1 MVSSTQNDAMEEAR
15 ARTASRSLAE
25 RRLAWA
31 DVCGKVHYEGLAD
44 TAAAQDLCRVVFA
57 TLRDYHDKPSQRA
70 VERAIVAALAHAD
83 FLKAFA
89 GLVVKAGDKAGELGR
104 SQRLVLT
111 RWSCLLVDALDVGE
125 HAGAFARIAQTQGAL
140 AAASALASCSETPPP
155 CSAFQQLLRR
165 KGPTLVRAYLAQLGE
180 GSKAMAANAP
190 VAACGLA
197 TELLHHSTTTACSSP
212 EVVAEVRSRAMDAY
226 TRVVLGGDA
235 KAKPPPARL
244 SPLFHRLVATMNP
257 AEFADGAVAHSCKQ
271 LRRSP
276 DAVLASVASMLAHAP
291 RANLDAHAGEDAMR
305 DCVLAQVRHVDTRR
319 RCTAVACVAAVA
331 DAGAAVA
338 ARRYFDAIVAEL
350 GDPKR
355 RPKEWQARAGLFAAI
370 GAIARLRRE
379 GGDSNDDDGGD
390 GSDDSFVGL
399 MAREACAALASSLG
413 WEAQRDVK
421 ERITDALGAWLTH
434 LPDTLPVDVAA
445 ALEGGIK
452 DGKDGH
458 GKHCL
463 RVLVGAIAAN
473 PKLAG
478 GAGSLV
484 KAVAAAAKAGAAKP
498 SQRAEGAMSLFIVST
513 ASAVDDDAARDATK
527 EGVWTDAIKPDASY
541 FDPKATAKL
550 GADDS
555 EVLALCLAALLRH
568 HGAHLT
574 RAESKVEA
582 QRAVGLLMLHPASA
596 ARVAARRAVV
606 SSIENGEDPAALLD
620 ALRHWMAAAETPG
633 GFPALSVTEGGG
645 GGDAS
650 SVNFAAARCGEFPS
664 RLAGAALAA
673 FCGLPGGGAD
683 ERTSDG
689 PSRCPAVPASI
700 AGLLLLTAHHPLC
713 AAPDGRRAGAWE
725 ALMSRLDAA
734 AEKAMGP
741 DPRDA
746 PASAAKEICA
756 VVAGEKGLRSELKSD
771 REAAVRAAFAV
782 ARLNPAVALD
792 ALLPVAKDLCDV
804 AEHDAIGPNEIKIFN
819 TRIGRLST
827 DPVDVFKAEVRVTA
841 NGPRKARGKSRMDYG
856 SDSDDD
862 APVAVSLRPS
872 QMAGGKKKGPG
883 AGGPQKEMTKEE
895 IARQAQMKEEAAVR
909 AGVRALVDRMTL
921 RLRLTAS
928 LMRGGTRRGAA
939 AARVPE
945 IAADVLPLLDSPILP
960 LGPGGDCAAA
970 MVVAAAGVPG
980 NAAMGL
986 GFGGVPETF
995 AAALRLSAAY
1005 ADGSAPPPP
1014 LDSRGEPVAPSSTR
1028 VVAEAATLR
1037 RALEA
1042 AAEAVEMNDEEPLP
1056 AAALA
1061 LVFPVC
1067 AKALLLPDSA
1077 PAAVRKLALDVL
1089 APHAAP
1095 GVEGLP
1101 RAPAAA
1107 LALTVLEHGAP
1118 QLAAITRPLLF
1129 EVAAGAGDDED
1140 GGAAVAATL
1149 LRGVESQF
1157 RAVRAAAL
1165 AALLAAPPAASS
1177 NDAQRTLFL
1186 ARHDP
1191 DEDNRATAEQ
1201 VWSACGLAQ
1210 SKEAGVSPGL
1220 RVQPA
1225 DLLRYLTHEAA
1236 AVRDAAVGAFAEA
1249 VAESEQ
1255 GVAPALAKLFA
1266 AFSQNS
1272 PKEEEIDAD
1281 DPFAAMDRKRQLA
1294 TFPGEEASSRSA
1306 GDPQARAAIM
1316 RALGAVAP
1324 SLTPRDLPL
1333 VSTFLTKVLGDD
1345 DELVR
1350 DAAMTAGR
1358 DMIELHGAEQVQQL
1372 LPVYEKYFDKQAAGG
1387 GGGAEDEAK
1396 SDNVRQGVVVFLG
1409 ALACHLDAADPKI
1422 RQILARLVSVLS
1434 TPSEAVQRS
1443 VSDCL
1448 PPLMK
1453 ALTDDERRALVESLL
1468 AQVTDGEGY
1477 ADRRGAAFGLAGAVK
1492 GCGISSLKA
1501 YGIMDA
1507 VKAAVEDKKNP
1518 DAREGALMAFEL
1530 LNLRLGRLFEPYVIH
1545 VLPMLLVCFGDQS
1558 EHVREAT
1565 ISAARAVMGQLSAQG
1580 VKLVLPA
1587 LMKGLEDNAWRT
1599 KQGSVQLMG
1608 AMAACAP
1615 KQLGACLPQIV
1626 PRLSETLIDT
1636 HPKVVEAA
1644 QHALKA
1650 IGDVIKNPE
1659 IEALSDYLLGAIAKP
1674 AELTQPC
1681 LDVLLEMTFVNVV
1694 DAPSLAL
1701 IVPVLSRGLRD
1712 RRADLK
1718 KKAAKIAGNMC
1729 ALVADPKDMSPYVP
1743 LLLPDIRKSLID
1755 PIPEVRATAA
1765 SALAS
1770 LIRGM
1775 GGVDEHFA
1783 DLIPWLTQT
1792 LQSDGPMTE
1801 RSGAAQGLA
1810 ECLAVLGQEHFEAML
1825 PEILAGC
1832 HHVAPHVR
1840 EGHLT
1845 LLRFLPLALGHLFE
1859 PHLQEALAEVL
1870 TGLADQVEAVRD
1882 AALSAGRVFVEEF
1895 SHSGPSLDLLLPS
1908 IEDGISS
1915 ENWRIR
1921 QSATELMG
1929 SMMFRIAGTSGKV
1942 LNLEGGSDDEGISTE
1957 AQGRAL
1963 TQTLG
1968 EQRHHDLLAAV
1979 YSLRSDP
1986 TLAVR
1991 NAAVH
1996 IWKTVVANTPRTL
2009 RLVLPHLMRRL
2020 IAGLSAAD
2028 DDRRQTASRCLG
2040 ELVRKLGE
2048 RVLGEVF
2055 PIFSDGLANSDAA
2068 TREGVCLGLAEVLAA
2083 ARKEDLEQYIGDVV
2097 PVIRDALCDEEEG
2110 VRNAAGAAFDA
2121 MFRHGGADVAADIVP
2136 ALLSKL
2142 ETDDVALEG
2151 LKQVLKAQPK
2161 ILASVLPKLAAPPID
2176 ATRAATLGSLA
2187 EVAGPA
2193 LPPHLEALFP
2203 PLLAA
2208 MGSDDPDESEA
2219 ATGAATAVLRAV
2231 PDEAHY
2237 LLLPEVIGGLEDES
2251 PGVRCAAAK
2260 LCGVFAAE
2268 APCFDE
2274 EDDVPQLVKGLFE
2287 LFIDDDE
2294 SVVSAAWTA
2303 LGVVMGV
2310 VAKEDQ
2316 AHYLRDVRGAVET
2329 AREKVRRRNR
2339 GAGVKDLL
2347 IPALCL
2353 PKGLAPIVQVY
2364 LQGVLVG
2371 KNSEVRESAA
2381 EGLREAVMSTTTAAL
2396 KPHVIPITG
2405 PLIRILGDKY
2415 PGAVKSAI
2423 LGALAVMIDKG
2434 GPALKPFVPQLQT
2447 TFVKCLSDAN
2457 RSVRQRAAAALGRLM
2472 TLQPRVDP
2480 LVGDLVTALAS
2491 ASDAGVREA
2500 MLRAIAGVFA
2510 HAGKGVQTPTAERAR
2525 DAIFAVGISAAKV
2538 VGDAEMNAAALA
2550 LAHVAAWL
2558 PDDTRASLIDRLGRD
2573 ELSSTDGPGG
2583 TNDCRG
2589 REARASTLAA
2599 LARTRPELILA
2610 THAAA
2615 TLNGLVRAA
2624 KDEAC
2629 VSSRVGAARG
2639 LASIARASALQSGA
2653 SCPYL
2658 PKLLPVL
2665 GKLLRDESADVRI
2678 ATAGAMHVLCVGSSR
2693 DAVGAHLGAFVPQ
2706 LADVAVGDRSKDARY
2721 YADRAVRSVLRIMDS
2736 PDGLTYAQSV
2746 LKAGGTASAARGK
2759 LTDVVLRRLQGLPDE
2774 EEEEASKAAMGS
2786 LGADEEDDD
2795 EVVLG
2800 D

>member
-1 MVSSTQNDAMEEAR
+1 MPSHKTSRPMEAR

-31 DVCGKVHYEGLAD
+31 DICGKVQYDGLAD
-44 TAAAQDLCRVVFA
+44 TAASQDLCRVVFA

-70 VERAIVAALAHAD
+70 VERAIAVALSTSGD

-89 GLVVKAGDKAGELGR
+89 GLVVKGGDRADTLGA

-111 RWSCLLVDALDVGE
+111 RWSCLLMDHLDATE

-140 AAASALASCSETPPP
+140 VAASALATCSETPPP
-155 CSAFQQLLRR
+155 CSPFQQLLRR
-165 KGPTLVRAYLAQLGE
+165 KPSLVDAYLAQLGE
-180 GSKAMAANAP
+180 GSKAMAATAP

-197 TELLHHSTTTACSSP
+197 TELLHHATAASSP
-212 EVVAEVRSRAMDAY
+212 EEVAAKVRAVAMDAY
-226 TRVVLGGDA
+226 TRVPLGGDA
-235 KAKPPPARL
+235 KAKLPPHIA
-244 SPLFHRLVATMNP
+244 SLFHGLVRTMTAT
-257 AEFADGAVAHSCKQ
+257 EFAQTAVAQATKQ

-276 DAVLASVASMLAHAP
+276 EAVLPSVARMLASASVA
-291 RANLDAHAGEDAMR
+291 NLDGADGAAMEALR
-305 DCVLAQVRHVDTRR
+305 DCVLAQVKHADERR
-319 RCTAVACVAAVA
+319 RAAAV
-331 DAGAAVA
+331 GCVGAVA
-338 ARRYFDAIVAEL
+338 AAGAGIAAKSYFDAIVSEL
-350 GDPKR
+350 EKK
-355 RPKEWQARAGLFAAI
+355 PKEWQARAGL
-370 GAIARLRRE
+370 
-379 GGDSNDDDGGD
+379 
-390 GSDDSFVGL
+390 
-399 MAREACAALASSLG
+399 CAALGALAKLRTDSEKAIGSMAVDACARLAASLKS
-413 WEAQRDVK
+413 EAQRDAK
-421 ERITDALGAWLTH
+421 ESATDALGDWLAH
-434 LPDTLPVDVAA
+434 LPGPLTKDVADVCGA
-445 ALEGGIK
+445 GIK

-458 GKHCL
+458 GKRVL
-463 RVLVGAIAAN
+463 RVLVSALSAN
-473 PKLAG
+473 RGLAE
-478 GAGSLV
+478 GAGAASLV
-484 KAVAAAAKAGAAKP
+484 KVVSAAAKNGAAKP
-498 SQRAEGAMSLFIVST
+498 SQRAEGAMSLFIIAAV
-513 ASAVDDDAARDATK
+513 AAVDDAGASDAAK
-527 EGVWTDAIKPDASY
+527 EGTWTEAIEPGAAY
-541 FDPKATAKL
+541 FDPKAVAKL
-550 GADDS
+550 GSDDS
-555 EVLALCLAALLRH
+555 EVLALTIATLLTH
-568 HGAHLT
+568 HGAHL
-574 RAESKVEA
+574 AKAKAKVAA
-582 QRAVGLLMLHPASA
+582 QRTCALLLLHPTSA
-596 ARVAARRAVV
+596 VRFAARRGIRAA
-606 SSIENGEDPAALLD
+606 IENGDDPAELLD
-620 ALRHWMAAAETPG
+620 ALRHWMAMAETPG
-633 GFPALSVTEGGG
+633 GFPALSARE
-645 GGDAS
+645 GDAS
-650 SVNFAAARCGEFPS
+650 DASVGFAAARCGEFPS
-664 RLAGAALAA
+664 RLAGAALGA
-673 FCGLPGGGAD
+673 FCGVELIGEPTPAD
-683 ERTSDG
+683 E
-689 PSRCPAVPASI
+689 SRCPSVPESI

-725 ALMSRLDAA
+725 ALMARLDAA
-734 AEKAMGP
+734 AEKVCGP
-741 DPRDA
+741 DPRD
-746 PASAAKEICA
+746 SLRDSVDEICA
-756 VVAGEKGLRSELKSD
+756 VVAGTKGLRSERPSD
-771 REAAVRAAFAV
+771 RDAAVRAAFAA
-782 ARLNPAVALD
+782 ARLAPAVALD
-792 ALLPVAKDLCDV
+792 ALLPVAKEICD
-804 AEHDAIGPNEIKIFN
+804 AREHAAVTPDEVKIFN
-819 TRIGRLST
+819 TQIGKLST
-827 DPVDVFKAEVRVTA
+827 DAVDVFKTEVRVNA

-872 QMAGGKKKGPG
+872 QMTGAKKKGGGGG
-883 AGGPQKEMTKEE
+883 APKEMTKEE
-895 IARQAQMKEEAAVR
+895 LARQAQMKEEAAVR
-909 AGVRALVDRMTL
+909 ARVRELVDRLTL

-939 AARVPE
+939 AARVPD
-945 IAADVLPLLDSPILP
+945 IAAETLPLLDSPVLP
-960 LGPGGDCAAA
+960 QGPGGECAAA

-986 GFGGVPETF
+986 GFGGVPEII
-995 AAALRLSAAY
+995 AAALRLSASSLS
-1005 ADGSAPPPP
+1005 GSAPPLP
-1014 LDSRGEPVAPSSTR
+1014 LDARGEPIAPSPTR
-1028 VVAEAATLR
+1028 VTAEAATLQK
-1037 RALEA
+1037 ALEA

-1056 AAALA
+1056 AAALS
-1061 LVFPVC
+1061 LLFPIC

-1077 PAAVRKLALDVL
+1077 PASVRKLALDVL

-1101 RAPAAA
+1101 RAPATR
-1107 LALTVLEHGAP
+1107 LALTVMETGAP
-1118 QLAAITRPLLF
+1118 AQAAAARPLLL
-1129 EVAAGAGDDED
+1129 EIAAGAADDDD
-1140 GGAAVAATL
+1140 GRAAVASAL
-1149 LRGVESQF
+1149 RRGVESQF

-1165 AALLAAPPAASS
+1165 AGLLAAPAILDDGPAA
-1177 NDAQRTLFL
+1177 QTLFL
-1186 ARHDP
+1186 ALHDP
-1191 DEDNRATAEQ
+1191 DDDNRLTAEQ
-1201 VWSACGLAQ
+1201 VWTAYGLAD
-1210 SKEAGVSPGL
+1210 SNLGDLGVTPVDML
-1220 RVQPA
+1220 A
-1225 DLLRYLTHEAA
+1225 YLTHGAA
-1236 AVRDAAVGAFAEA
+1236 AVRDAAVEAFAKA
-1249 VAESEQ
+1249 VSASDA

-1266 AFSQNS
+1266 TFSQNS
-1272 PKEEEIDAD
+1272 PKEAEVNSD
-1281 DPFAAMDRKRQLA
+1281 DPFAAMDRKRQMA
-1294 TFPGEEASSRSA
+1294 VFPGEEAAVRG
-1306 GDPQARAAIM
+1306 GDPQARSAIM

-1358 DMIELHGAEQVQQL
+1358 AMIELHGAEQVQAL
-1372 LPVYEKYFDKQAAGG
+1372 LPVYEKYFDKQAAQ
-1387 GGGAEDEAK
+1387 GGADDEAK

-1443 VSDCL
+1443 VSDGL

-1453 ALTDDERRALVESLL
+1453 SLNDDERRALIESLL
-1468 AQVTDGEGY
+1468 AQVTNGEGY

-1501 YGIMDA
+1501 YGVMDA

-1615 KQLGACLPQIV
+1615 KQLSACLPQIV

-1636 HPKVVEAA
+1636 HPKVVDAA
-1644 QHALKA
+1644 NAALKA
-1650 IGDVIKNPE
+1650 IGEVIKNPE

-1743 LLLPDIRKSLID
+1743 LLLPDIQKSLID

-1775 GGVDEHFA
+1775 GGVDEHFS
-1783 DLIPWLTQT
+1783 DLIPWLTET

-1810 ECLAVLGQEHFEAML
+1810 ECLAVLGSEHFEAML

-1870 TGLADQVEAVRD
+1870 TGLADQVESVRD
-1882 AALSAGRVFVEEF
+1882 AALAAGRVFVEEF
-1895 SHSGPSLDLLLPS
+1895 SHSAQSLDLLLPS
-1908 IEDGISS
+1908 IEDGITAT
-1915 ENWRIR
+1915 NWRIR

-1963 TQTLG
+1963 TSTLG

-1986 TLAVR
+1986 VLAVR

-2009 RLVLPHLMRRL
+2009 RVVLPRLMQRL
-2020 IAGLSAAD
+2020 ITGLSADD

-2055 PIFSDGLANSDAA
+2055 PIFSEGLENSDAA
-2068 TREGVCLGLAEVLAA
+2068 TREGVCLGLAEVLGA
-2083 ARKEDLEQYIGDVV
+2083 ARKEDLEQYIADVV
-2097 PVIRDALCDEEEG
+2097 PVIRDALCDETEG
-2110 VRNAAGAAFDA
+2110 VRNAAGSAFDA

-2142 ETDDVALEG
+2142 ETDPVALEG
-2151 LKQVLKAQPK
+2151 LKQVLRAQPK
-2161 ILASVLPKLAAPPID
+2161 ILGSVLPKLASPPID
-2176 ATRAATLGSLA
+2176 AARAATLGSLA

-2193 LPPHLEALFP
+2193 LPPHLEVLFP

-2208 MGSDDPDESEA
+2208 MGSENVDESEA
-2219 ATGAATAVLRAV
+2219 ATGAAAAVLRAV

-2237 LLLPEVIGGLEDES
+2237 LLLPEVVNGLEDES
-2251 PGVRCAAAK
+2251 PRVRAAAAK
-2260 LCGVFAAE
+2260 LCGVFAVE

-2274 EDDVPQLVKGLFE
+2274 EDDVPQLIKGLFE
-2287 LFIDDDE
+2287 LLIDEDE
-2294 SVVSAAWTA
+2294 DVVLAAWTA
-2303 LGVVMGV
+2303 LGVVTGV

-2316 AHYLRDVRGAVET
+2316 ARYLRDVRGAIET
-2329 AREKVRRRNR
+2329 AREKIRRRNR
-2339 GAGVKDLL
+2339 GTGVKDLL
-2347 IPALCL
+2347 IPGLCL

-2371 KNSEVRESAA
+2371 KNSEVREEAA
-2381 EGLREAVMSTTTAAL
+2381 EGLREAVMSTTTAAI

-2415 PGAVKSAI
+2415 PGSVKSAI
-2423 LGALAVMIDKG
+2423 LGALAVMIEKG
-2434 GPALKPFVPQLQT
+2434 GLALKPFVPQLQT

-2480 LVGDLVTALAS
+2480 LVGDLVTSLTNVT
-2491 ASDAGVREA
+2491 DRGVREA

-2510 HAGKGVQTPTAERAR
+2510 HAGKGVQPATVDRAK
-2525 DAIFAVGISAAKV
+2525 DEIFVIAGGAADD
-2538 VGDAEMNAAALA
+2538 GTRNAAALA

-2558 PDDTRASLIDRLGRD
+2558 PDDTRAALIEQLG
-2573 ELSSTDGPGG
+2573 ELSPDAGV
-2583 TNDCRG
+2583 DAEE
-2589 REARASTLAA
+2589 REARSLTLSA
-2599 LARTRPELILA
+2599 LARTRPELVLA
-2610 THAAA
+2610 THASV
-2615 TLNGLVRAA
+2615 TLNGLVRAS
-2624 KDEAC
+2624 KDDGIN
-2629 VSSRVGAARG
+2629 SRVAAARG
-2639 LASIARASALQSGA
+2639 LARIACASALQSGA
-2653 SCPYL
+2653 SCAYL

-2665 GKLLRDESADVRI
+2665 GKLLKDETADVR
-2678 ATAGAMHVLCVGSSR
+2678 AAAAGATHRLCMEHV
-2693 DAVGAHLGAFVPQ
+2693 DAVGPHLGAFVTQ
-2706 LADVAVGDRSKDARY
+2706 LADVACGDRSKDARY
-2721 YADRAVRSVLRIMDS
+2721 YADRALRSALRIFDVS
-2736 PDGLTYAQSV
+2736 DGLTYAQAA
-2746 LKAGGTASAARGK
+2746 LKAGGVANGARAK
-2759 LTDVVLRRLQGLPDE
+2759 LTDVVLRRLQGLPDD
-2774 EEEEASKAAMGS
+2774 EEEEANRAALGS

-2795 EVVLG
+2795 EAVLG

>member
-1 MVSSTQNDAMEEAR
+1 
-15 ARTASRSLAE
+15 
-25 RRLAWA
+25 
-31 DVCGKVHYEGLAD
+31 
-44 TAAAQDLCRVVFA
+44 
-57 TLRDYHDKPSQRA
+57 
-70 VERAIVAALAHAD
+70 
-83 FLKAFA
+83 
-89 GLVVKAGDKAGELGR
+89 
-104 SQRLVLT
+104 
-111 RWSCLLVDALDVGE
+111 
-125 HAGAFARIAQTQGAL
+125 
-140 AAASALASCSETPPP
+140 
-155 CSAFQQLLRR
+155 
-165 KGPTLVRAYLAQLGE
+165 
-180 GSKAMAANAP
+180 
-190 VAACGLA
+190 
-197 TELLHHSTTTACSSP
+197 
-212 EVVAEVRSRAMDAY
+212 
-226 TRVVLGGDA
+226 
-235 KAKPPPARL
+235 
-244 SPLFHRLVATMNP
+244 
-257 AEFADGAVAHSCKQ
+257 
-271 LRRSP
+271 
-276 DAVLASVASMLAHAP
+276 
-291 RANLDAHAGEDAMR
+291 
-305 DCVLAQVRHVDTRR
+305 
-319 RCTAVACVAAVA
+319 
-331 DAGAAVA
+331 
-338 ARRYFDAIVAEL
+338 
-350 GDPKR
+350 
-355 RPKEWQARAGLFAAI
+355 
-370 GAIARLRRE
+370 
-379 GGDSNDDDGGD
+379 
-390 GSDDSFVGL
+390 
-399 MAREACAALASSLG
+399 
-413 WEAQRDVK
+413 
-421 ERITDALGAWLTH
+421 
-434 LPDTLPVDVAA
+434 
-445 ALEGGIK
+445 
-452 DGKDGH
+452 
-458 GKHCL
+458 
-463 RVLVGAIAAN
+463 
-473 PKLAG
+473 
-478 GAGSLV
+478 
-484 KAVAAAAKAGAAKP
+484 
-498 SQRAEGAMSLFIVST
+498 
-513 ASAVDDDAARDATK
+513 
-527 EGVWTDAIKPDASY
+527 
-541 FDPKATAKL
+541 
-550 GADDS
+550 
-555 EVLALCLAALLRH
+555 
-568 HGAHLT
+568 
-574 RAESKVEA
+574 
-582 QRAVGLLMLHPASA
+582 
-596 ARVAARRAVV
+596 
-606 SSIENGEDPAALLD
+606 
-620 ALRHWMAAAETPG
+620 
-633 GFPALSVTEGGG
+633 
-645 GGDAS
+645 
-650 SVNFAAARCGEFPS
+650 
-664 RLAGAALAA
+664 
-673 FCGLPGGGAD
+673 
-683 ERTSDG
+683 
-689 PSRCPAVPASI
+689 
-700 AGLLLLTAHHPLC
+700 
-713 AAPDGRRAGAWE
+713 
-725 ALMSRLDAA
+725 
-734 AEKAMGP
+734 
-741 DPRDA
+741 
-746 PASAAKEICA
+746 
-756 VVAGEKGLRSELKSD
+756 
-771 REAAVRAAFAV
+771 
-782 ARLNPAVALD
+782 
-792 ALLPVAKDLCDV
+792 
-804 AEHDAIGPNEIKIFN
+804 
-819 TRIGRLST
+819 
-827 DPVDVFKAEVRVTA
+827 
-841 NGPRKARGKSRMDYG
+841 
-856 SDSDDD
+856 
-862 APVAVSLRPS
+862 
-872 QMAGGKKKGPG
+872 
-883 AGGPQKEMTKEE
+883 
-895 IARQAQMKEEAAVR
+895 
-909 AGVRALVDRMTL
+909 
-921 RLRLTAS
+921 
-928 LMRGGTRRGAA
+928 
-939 AARVPE
+939 
-945 IAADVLPLLDSPILP
+945 
-960 LGPGGDCAAA
+960 
-970 MVVAAAGVPG
+970 
-980 NAAMGL
+980 
-986 GFGGVPETF
+986 
-995 AAALRLSAAY
+995 
-1005 ADGSAPPPP
+1005 
-1014 LDSRGEPVAPSSTR
+1014 
-1028 VVAEAATLR
+1028 
-1037 RALEA
+1037 
-1042 AAEAVEMNDEEPLP
+1042 
-1056 AAALA
+1056 
-1061 LVFPVC
+1061 
-1067 AKALLLPDSA
+1067 
-1077 PAAVRKLALDVL
+1077 
-1089 APHAAP
+1089 
-1095 GVEGLP
+1095 
-1101 RAPAAA
+1101 
-1107 LALTVLEHGAP
+1107 
-1118 QLAAITRPLLF
+1118 
-1129 EVAAGAGDDED
+1129 
-1140 GGAAVAATL
+1140 
-1149 LRGVESQF
+1149 
-1157 RAVRAAAL
+1157 
-1165 AALLAAPPAASS
+1165 
-1177 NDAQRTLFL
+1177 
-1186 ARHDP
+1186 
-1191 DEDNRATAEQ
+1191 
-1201 VWSACGLAQ
+1201 
-1210 SKEAGVSPGL
+1210 
-1220 RVQPA
+1220 
-1225 DLLRYLTHEAA
+1225 
-1236 AVRDAAVGAFAEA
+1236 
-1249 VAESEQ
+1249 
-1255 GVAPALAKLFA
+1255 
-1266 AFSQNS
+1266 
-1272 PKEEEIDAD
+1272 
-1281 DPFAAMDRKRQLA
+1281 
-1294 TFPGEEASSRSA
+1294 
-1306 GDPQARAAIM
+1306 
-1316 RALGAVAP
+1316 
-1324 SLTPRDLPL
+1324 
-1333 VSTFLTKVLGDD
+1333 
-1345 DELVR
+1345 
-1350 DAAMTAGR
+1350 
-1358 DMIELHGAEQVQQL
+1358 
-1372 LPVYEKYFDKQAAGG
+1372 
-1387 GGGAEDEAK
+1387 
-1396 SDNVRQGVVVFLG
+1396 
-1409 ALACHLDAADPKI
+1409 
-1422 RQILARLVSVLS
+1422 
-1434 TPSEAVQRS
+1434 
-1443 VSDCL
+1443 
-1448 PPLMK
+1448 
-1453 ALTDDERRALVESLL
+1453 
-1468 AQVTDGEGY
+1468 
-1477 ADRRGAAFGLAGAVK
+1477 
-1492 GCGISSLKA
+1492 
-1501 YGIMDA
+1501 
-1507 VKAAVEDKKNP
+1507 
-1518 DAREGALMAFEL
+1518 
-1530 LNLRLGRLFEPYVIH
+1530 
-1545 VLPMLLVCFGDQS
+1545 
-1558 EHVREAT
+1558 
-1565 ISAARAVMGQLSAQG
+1565 MGQLSAQG

-2055 PIFSDGLANSDAA
+2055 PIFSDGLANSEAA

-2110 VRNAAGAAFDA
+2110 VRNAAGP
-2121 MFRHGGADVAADIVP
+2121 R
-2136 ALLSKL
+2136 L
-2142 ETDDVALEG
+2142 
-2151 LKQVLKAQPK
+2151 
-2161 ILASVLPKLAAPPID
+2161 
-2176 ATRAATLGSLA
+2176 TRC
-2187 EVAGPA
+2187 
-2193 LPPHLEALFP
+2193 F
-2203 PLLAA
+2203 
-2208 MGSDDPDESEA
+2208 
-2219 ATGAATAVLRAV
+2219 ATGAPTSPRISSPRFSPSWKPTTSPSRASSRCSRRSRRSWRPCSPSWRRRRSTPRARRRWVPSRRLPARRCRRTSRRSSPRSSPRWAATTRTNRRRRRAR
-2231 PDEAHY
+2231 PRRCFAPSPTRRTT

-2294 SVVSAAWTA
+2294 SVVSTAWTA

-2491 ASDAGVREA
+2491 AADAGVREA

-2573 ELSSTDGPGG
+2573 ELSLLTDPAGQTIAAGG
-2583 TNDCRG
+2583 
-2589 REARASTLAA
+2589 EARASTLAA

-2615 TLNGLVRAA
+2615 PRSTVWSAPPRTRRA
-2624 KDEAC
+2624 
-2629 VSSRVGAARG
+2629 
-2639 LASIARASALQSGA
+2639 
-2653 SCPYL
+2653 
-2658 PKLLPVL
+2658 
-2665 GKLLRDESADVRI
+2665 
-2678 ATAGAMHVLCVGSSR
+2678 
-2693 DAVGAHLGAFVPQ
+2693 
-2706 LADVAVGDRSKDARY
+2706 
-2721 YADRAVRSVLRIMDS
+2721 
-2736 PDGLTYAQSV
+2736 
-2746 LKAGGTASAARGK
+2746 
-2759 LTDVVLRRLQGLPDE
+2759 
-2774 EEEEASKAAMGS
+2774 
-2786 LGADEEDDD
+2786 
-2795 EVVLG
+2795 
-2800 D
+2800 

>member
-1 MVSSTQNDAMEEAR
+1 MEEAR

-31 DVCGKVHYEGLAD
+31 DVCGKVQYEGLAD

-57 TLRDYHDKPSQRA
+57 TVRDYHDKPSQRA

-140 AAASALASCSETPPP
+140 AAASALASGSETPPP

-235 KAKPPPARL
+235 KAKLPPAL
-244 SPLFHRLVATMNP
+244 PSLFHRLVATMSP

-276 DAVLASVASMLAHAP
+276 DAVLAAVASMLTHAP
-291 RANLDAHAGEDAMR
+291 CANLDAHAGEEAMR
-305 DCVLAQVRHVDTRR
+305 DCVLAQVRHVDERR
-319 RCTAVACVAAVA
+319 RAVAVGCVAAIA
-331 DAGAAVA
+331 NAGAAVA
-338 ARRYFDAIVAEL
+338 ARKYFDAIVAEL

-355 RPKEWQARAGLFAAI
+355 RPKEWQARAGLFAAL
-370 GAIARLRRE
+370 GAIAGLARRA

-390 GSDDSFVGL
+390 GSDDSFVGS

-413 WEAQRDVK
+413 SEAQRDVK

-434 LPDTLPVDVAA
+434 LPGTLPINVAD
-445 ALEGGIK
+445 ALKGGIK

-463 RVLVGAIAAN
+463 RVLVSAIAAN
-473 PKLAG
+473 GGLAG

-498 SQRAEGAMSLFIVST
+498 SQRAEGAMSLFIVAS
-513 ASAVDDDAARDATK
+513 ASAVDDDAERDATK
-527 EGVWTDAIKPDASY
+527 EGVWTDAITPNASY
-541 FDPKATAKL
+541 FDPKAVAKL

-574 RAESKVEA
+574 RAESKVQA
-582 QRAVGLLMLHPASA
+582 QRTLGLLLLHPASA
-596 ARVAARRAVV
+596 VRAAARLAAT
-606 SSIENGEDPAALLD
+606 SSIEHGEDPAGLLD

-645 GGDAS
+645 GGDAW

-673 FCGLPGGGAD
+673 FCGFPG
-683 ERTSDG
+683 RTSDEF
-689 PSRCPAVPASI
+689 RCPAVPSSI

-725 ALMSRLDAA
+725 ALMARLDAA

-746 PASAAKEICA
+746 LANAAKEICA

-827 DPVDVFKAEVRVTA
+827 DPVDVFKAEVRVNA
-841 NGPRKARGKSRMDYG
+841 NGPRKARGKSRVDYG

-883 AGGPQKEMTKEE
+883 GGGAPKEMTKEE

-909 AGVRALVDRMTL
+909 EGVRALVDRLTL

-945 IAADVLPLLDSPILP
+945 IAAEVLPLLDSPILP
-960 LGPGGDCAAA
+960 LGPGQDCAAA

-995 AAALRLSAAY
+995 AAALRLSAAF
-1005 ADGSAPPPP
+1005 ADGSAPAPP

-1118 QLAAITRPLLF
+1118 QLAAAARPLLF

-1140 GGAAVAATL
+1140 GGDAVAATL

-1177 NDAQRTLFL
+1177 DAQRTLFL

-1191 DEDNRATAEQ
+1191 DDDNRATAEQ
-1201 VWSACGLAQ
+1201 VWTAYGLAQ
-1210 SKEAGVSPGL
+1210 SKEAGSSGGSKVP
-1220 RVQPA
+1220 PA

-1272 PKEEEIDAD
+1272 PKEEEEEMDAD
-1281 DPFAAMDRKRQLA
+1281 DPFAAMDRKRRLA
-1294 TFPGEEASSRSA
+1294 TFPGEEASTRSA

-1358 DMIELHGAEQVQQL
+1358 NMIELHGAEQVQQL

-1387 GGGAEDEAK
+1387 GGGAEDESK

-1659 IEALSDYLLGAIAKP
+1659 IEALSEYLLGAIAKP

-2055 PIFSDGLANSDAA
+2055 PIFSDGLANSEAA

-2121 MFRHGGADVAADIVP
+2121 VFRHGGADVAADIVP

-2151 LKQVLKAQPK
+2151 LKQVLRAQPK

-2208 MGSDDPDESEA
+2208 MGSEDPDESEA
-2219 ATGAATAVLRAV
+2219 ATGAASAVLRAV

-2237 LLLPEVIGGLEDES
+2237 LLLPEVLGGLEDES

-2415 PGAVKSAI
+2415 PAAVKSAI

-2457 RSVRQRAAAALGRLM
+2457 RPVRQRAAAALGRLM

-2480 LVGDLVTALAS
+2480 LVGDLVTALAA

-2510 HAGKGVQTPTAERAR
+2510 HAGKGVQIPTAERAR
-2525 DAIFAVGISAAKV
+2525 DEIFAAGT
-2538 VGDAEMNAAALA
+2538 GDAAGDGERDAAALA

-2558 PDDTRASLIDRLGRD
+2558 PDDTRASLIDRLAH
-2573 ELSSTDGPGG
+2573 ELSPDAGPGG
-2583 TNDCRG
+2583 LDARG
-2589 REARASTLAA
+2589 REARAIALAA
-2599 LARTRPELILA
+2599 SARTRPELILA
-2610 THAAA
+2610 THASV

-2629 VSSRVGAARG
+2629 VSSRVAAARG
-2639 LASIARASALQSGA
+2639 LASIARASALQNGA

-2665 GKLLRDESADVRI
+2665 GRLLRDESVDVRV
-2678 ATAGAMHVLCVGSSR
+2678 ATAGATHALCVSSR

-2721 YADRAVRSVLRIMDS
+2721 YADRAIRSVLRIMDA
-2736 PDGLTYAQSV
+2736 PDGLTFAQSV
-2746 LKAGGTASAARGK
+2746 LKAGGCASAARGK

-2774 EEEEASKAAMGS
+2774 EEDEASKAAMGS